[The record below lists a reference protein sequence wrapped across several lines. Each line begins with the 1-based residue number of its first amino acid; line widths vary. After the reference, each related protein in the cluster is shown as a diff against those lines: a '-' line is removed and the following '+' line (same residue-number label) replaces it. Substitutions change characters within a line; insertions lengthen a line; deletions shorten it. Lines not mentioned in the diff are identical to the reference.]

1 MWDLLAQGFLNVLS
15 PTIFLLITVGII
27 VGIVF
32 GAVPGLT
39 AVMAIALCLPMTYGL
54 GAEAG
59 ISLLVALYVG
69 ATSGGLISA
78 ILLKIP
84 GTPSSIATTYDGAP
98 MMEKGEGAKALGA
111 GIVFSF
117 IGTVLSIGALMF
129 IAPSLAKVALR
140 FGPHEYFAIAVFSLT
155 LIATLSSGSM
165 VKGIF
170 SGVLGFAVSTVGIAP
185 VDAIPRF
192 TFGQVELNSGFN
204 ILTVLVGMFAI
215 AEVIKVAESARA
227 GQSVRAS
234 TSVASKIRGFG
245 FTLKEFR
252 EQIPNTL
259 RSSLIGIGIGILP
272 GIGAGTSN
280 IIAYIAAKKMSKT
293 PEEFGK
299 GKLDGVVAS
308 ESANNAGIGGAMI
321 PLLTLGIPGDAVTA
335 ILLGGLMIHGI
346 QPGPMLFITQG
357 ELVYTIFAA
366 LLLSAVLM
374 LVLEFYGLRIFIRLL
389 AIPKHILLPVILV
402 LCAVGA
408 FGLASR
414 TFDIWTI
421 LGFGVLGYAFVKGGV
436 PTAPFIIGFIL
447 GPMAETN
454 LRRGL
459 QLSEGNFSG
468 FLTNPISGVFLGL
481 AALSIAW
488 QIWSGL
494 RARPDP
500 MLAVALDPETE
511 AEVPDHRSSG
521 ARPL

>member
-1 MWDLLAQGFLNVLS
+1 MFDLLILGFGNVLS
-15 PTIFLLITVGII
+15 PQIFLLITLGVA

-39 AVMAIALCLPMTYGL
+39 AVMAIALCLPLTYGL
-54 GAEAG
+54 GPAAG
-59 ISLLVALYVG
+59 ISLLIALFVG

-84 GTPSSIATTYDGAP
+84 GTPASIATTFDGAP

-129 IAPSLAKVALR
+129 IAPSLARFALS

-170 SGVLGFAVSTVGIAP
+170 AGVLGFAVSTVGIAP
-185 VDAIPRF
+185 VDGSARF
-192 TFGQVELNSGFN
+192 TMGMRELNAGFS
-204 ILTVLVGMFAI
+204 ILTVLVGMFAV
-215 AEVIKVAESARA
+215 AEVIKTAESARA
-227 GQSVRAS
+227 PTDPGAVPPPMMRI
-234 TSVASKIRGFG
+234 KGFG
-245 FTLKEFR
+245 FSLAEFVG
-252 EQIPNTL
+252 QIPNTL
-259 RSSLIGIGIGILP
+259 RSSAIGIGIGILP

-280 IIAYIAAKKMSKT
+280 ILAWIAARKMSKT

-357 ELVYTIFAA
+357 PLVYTIFAA
-366 LLLSAVLM
+366 LLVAAAMM
-374 LVLEFYGLRIFIRLL
+374 LVLEFWGLRLFVKLL
-389 AIPKHILLPVILV
+389 AIPKHILLPIILV

-414 TFDIWTI
+414 VFDIWTI
-421 LGFGVLGYAFVKGGV
+421 LAFGMLGYAFVKAGI
-436 PTAPFIIGFIL
+436 PAAPFIIGFIL

-459 QLSEGNFSG
+459 QLSRGDFTG
-468 FLTNPISGVFLGL
+468 FLTNPISATFLGL
-481 AALSIAW
+481 AALSIALTLW
-488 QIWSGL
+488 ASL
-494 RARPDP
+494 RAPKARA
-500 MLAVALDPETE
+500 LAAP
-511 AEVPDHRSSG
+511 G
-521 ARPL
+521 N

>member
-1 MWDLLAQGFLNVLS
+1 MFDLLLAGFGNVLS
-15 PTIFLLITVGII
+15 PAIFALITVGVA

-54 GAEAG
+54 GPAAG
-59 ISLLVALYVG
+59 ISLLVALFVG

-84 GTPSSIATTYDGAP
+84 GTPASIATTFDGGP
-98 MMEKGEGAKALGA
+98 MMDRGEGAKALGA

-117 IGTVLSIGALMF
+117 VGTLLSIAALMF
-129 IAPSLAKVALR
+129 IAPSLARFALS

-165 VKGIF
+165 IKGIF
-170 SGVLGFAVSTVGIAP
+170 AGVLGFAVSTVGIAP
-185 VDAIPRF
+185 VDGTARF
-192 TFGQVELNSGFN
+192 TMGMRELNAGFS
-204 ILTVLVGMFAI
+204 ILTVLVGMFAV
-215 AEVIKVAESARA
+215 AEVIKTAESAR
-227 GQSVRAS
+227 GETLAS
-234 TSVASKIRGFG
+234 PAAVGRIRGFG
-245 FTLKEFR
+245 FSLAEFLG
-252 EQIPNTL
+252 QIPNAL
-259 RSSLIGIGIGILP
+259 RSAVIGIGIGILP

-280 IIAYIAAKKMSKT
+280 ILAWIAARKMSKT

-308 ESANNAGIGGAMI
+308 ETANNAGIGGAMI

-357 ELVYTIFAA
+357 PLVYTIFAA
-366 LLLSAVLM
+366 LMLSALLM
-374 LVLEFYGLRIFIRLL
+374 LVLEFWGLRVFIRLL
-389 AIPKHILLPVILV
+389 AVPKHLLLPIILV

-414 TFDIWTI
+414 VFDIWTI
-421 LGFGVLGYAFVKGGV
+421 LAFGILGYAFVKAGI

-459 QLSEGNFSG
+459 QLSRGDWTG
-468 FLTNPISGVFLGL
+468 FLTNPISASFLAL

-488 QIWSGL
+488 TIWASL
-494 RARPDP
+494 RAPKARA
-500 MLAVALDPETE
+500 LA
-511 AEVPDHRSSG
+511 SSE
-521 ARPL
+521 

>member
-1 MWDLLAQGFLNVLS
+1 MFDLFAQGFLNVLA
-15 PTIFLLITVGII
+15 PDIFLLITVGVA

-39 AVMAIALCLPMTYGL
+39 AMMAIALCLPMTYAL
-54 GAEAG
+54 GAAAG

-84 GTPSSIATTYDGAP
+84 GTPSSIATTFDGGP

-117 IGTVLSIGALMF
+117 IGTILSIGALMF
-129 IAPSLAKVALR
+129 IAPSLARVALS

-165 VKGIF
+165 VKGVF
-170 SGVLGFAVSTVGIAP
+170 SGVAGFAISTVGIAP
-185 VDAIPRF
+185 VDATARF
-192 TFGQVELNSGFN
+192 TFGQVELNAGFS

-215 AEVIKVAESARA
+215 AEIIKVAEGGRSGRVQVAPTIAR
-227 GQSVRAS
+227 
-234 TSVASKIRGFG
+234 KIRGFG
-245 FTLKEFR
+245 FTLKEFVG
-252 EQIPNTL
+252 QIPNAI
-259 RSSLIGIGIGILP
+259 RSSIIGIGIGILP

-280 IIAYIAAKKMSKT
+280 IISYIVAKKRSKT
-293 PEEFGK
+293 PEKFGK
-299 GKLDGVVAS
+299 GTLEGIVAS

-357 ELVYTIFAA
+357 GLVYTIFAA
-366 LLLSAVLM
+366 LVLSAVMM
-374 LVLEFYGLRIFIRLL
+374 LILEFYGLRIFIRLL
-389 AIPKHILLPVILV
+389 SIPKHVLLPIILV

-414 TFDIWTI
+414 IFDIWTI
-421 LGFGVLGYAFVKGGV
+421 LAFGILGYGFAKAGI
-436 PTAPFIIGFIL
+436 PAAPFIIGFIL

-454 LRRGL
+454 FRRGL
-459 QLSEGNFSG
+459 QLSGGDVTG
-468 FLTNPISGVFLGL
+468 FLTNPISGTFLMLVALSVAWQVYAGL
-481 AALSIAW
+481 RPKAAPSLTAALEA
-488 QIWSGL
+488 QPADG
-494 RARPDP
+494 
-500 MLAVALDPETE
+500 MPE
-511 AEVPDHRSSG
+511 DRKIG
-521 ARPL
+521 GQR